1 MELFDVRFGKFA
13 VVLLDNVVYGTEMI
27 GGFDDV
33 VYINRFI
40 RHSDRVGFPSIGKF
54 DSDIISTK
62 VVFLADIGKKYYHIL
77 HLPLCNYNFKLLGLI
92 FQPFTTNVGSDGIS
106 LAAVSMMTVLLSP
119 GKSEKKLSV

>member
-77 HLPLCNYNFKLLGLI
+77 HLPMQELQFETTRFDIPTFHNECRFGWHIACGCFYDDG
-92 FQPFTTNVGSDGIS
+92 FTFSR
-106 LAAVSMMTVLLSP
+106 
-119 GKSEKKLSV
+119 

>member
-13 VVLLDNVVYGTEMI
+13 VVLLDNVVYGAEMV

-54 DSDIISTK
+54 DSDIISTT
-62 VVFLADIGKKYYHIL
+62 V
-77 HLPLCNYNFKLLGLI
+77 
-92 FQPFTTNVGSDGIS
+92 
-106 LAAVSMMTVLLSP
+106 VLLLISARNTTIYCIYRY
-119 GKSEKKLSV
+119 GITI